1 MPSTRDIRRRIK
13 SVKNTAQITKAMQ
26 LVAAAK
32 MKKAQD
38 QATNGRPYA
47 ELLNKVLVSLREGIE
62 EGSHPYFT
70 EGKGGKTLVILI
82 TSDKGLCGAL
92 NTNLLK
98 KLIAA
103 DLQGEVE
110 YVTIGRKGAQSLSRL
125 RKKLIADFPIKDPAK
140 FLELRTVGNFA
151 QEKFLTGEYSKIL
164 VAFNNF
170 INTVTIVPT
179 VEQLLPVNPVT
190 LGGKRDFEGMAGIY
204 QAKEASA
211 GDNPEYLFE
220 PDAKTVFDTILPQ
233 YVNNTLWQMLLE
245 ARASEHSSRMV
256 AMKNATDNAK
266 QLIKDLTLEYNK
278 LRQAAITNELLEI
291 TTAKM
296 ALA

>member
-38 QATNGRPYA
+38 QASSGRAYA
-47 ELLNKVLVSLREGIE
+47 ELMNKILVSLKERAE
-62 EGSHPYFT
+62 EGVHPYFS
-70 EGKGGKTLVILI
+70 EGKGGKSLVVVIA
-82 TSDKGLCGAL
+82 TDKGLCGAL

-98 KLIAA
+98 KLVNTPIE
-103 DLQGEVE
+103 GEVE
-110 YVTIGRKGAQSLSRL
+110 FVTIGRKASQGLARL
-125 RKKLIADFPIKDPAK
+125 RKTLIADFPIKDPAN
-140 FLELRTVGNFA
+140 FAELRVVGKFI
-151 QEKFLTGEYSKIL
+151 QEKFLTGEYKSVL

-170 INTVTIVPT
+170 INTVTQLPSI
-179 VEQLLPVNPVT
+179 EQVLPVNPVT
-190 LGGKRDFEGMAGIY
+190 LGGKRGFDETPSEVNAADLPQY
-204 QAKEASA
+204 S
-211 GDNPEYLFE
+211 FE
-220 PDAKTVFDTILPQ
+220 PDAAVVFETVLPQ
-233 YVNNTLWQMLLE
+233 YVNGTLYQMLLE

-266 QLIKDLTLEYNK
+266 QMLKDLSLEYNK

-296 ALA
+296 ALE

>member
-38 QATNGRPYA
+38 QAANGRHYA
-47 ELLNKVLVSLREGIE
+47 EMMNKILVALKESAE
-62 EGSHPYFT
+62 EGVHPYFS
-70 EGKGGKTLVILI
+70 EGKGNKTLVLVIA
-82 TSDKGLCGAL
+82 TDKGLCGAL

-98 KLIAA
+98 KLVNASIE
-103 DLQGEVE
+103 GEVD
-110 YVTIGRKGAQSLSRL
+110 YVTIGRKASQGLARL
-125 RKKLIADFPIKDPAK
+125 RKNLIADFPIKDPAK
-140 FLELRTVGNFA
+140 FAEVRSVSKFL
-151 QEKFLTGEYSKIL
+151 QDKFLTGEYKTVL

-170 INTVTIVPT
+170 INTVTQVPSI
-179 VEQLLPVNPVT
+179 EQILPVNPVT
-190 LGGKRDFEGMAGIY
+190 LGGKRGFDETTKDQKAEELPQY
-204 QAKEASA
+204 T
-211 GDNPEYLFE
+211 FE
-220 PDAKTVFDTILPQ
+220 PAASVVFETILPQ
-233 YVNNTLWQMLLE
+233 YVNGTIYQMILE

-266 QLIKDLTLEYNK
+266 QMLKDLSLEYNK

-296 ALA
+296 ALE

>member
-1 MPSTRDIRRRIK
+1 MASTRDIRRRIK
-13 SVKNTAQITKAMQ
+13 SVKSTAQITKAMQ

-47 ELLNKVLVSLREGIE
+47 ELLNKVLVSLRDSAE
-62 EGSHPYFT
+62 EGSHPFFS
-70 EGKGGKTLVILI
+70 EGKGDKTLVLMIA
-82 TSDKGLCGAL
+82 SDKGLCGAL

-98 KLIAA
+98 KLISANLEG
-103 DLQGEVE
+103 DVE
-110 YVTIGRKGAQSLSRL
+110 YVTVGRKAAQSLGRL
-125 RKKLIADFPIKDPAK
+125 KKKLIADFPIKDPAK
-140 FLELRTVGNFA
+140 FAEMRTVGNFL
-151 QEKFLTGEYSKIL
+151 QEKFLGGEYKKVL

-170 INTVTIVPT
+170 INTVTVVPT
-179 VEQLLPVNPVT
+179 LEALLPVNPVT
-190 LGGKRDFEGMAGIY
+190 LGGKRSFE
-204 QAKEASA
+204 EAHKSA
-211 GDNPEYLFE
+211 PVADAQPQEYLFE
-220 PDAKTVFDTILPQ
+220 PSATSVFDVILPQ

-245 ARASEHSSRMV
+245 SRASEHSSRMV

-266 QLIKDLTLEYNK
+266 QILKDLSLEYNK

-296 ALA
+296 ALE